1 MEQATL
7 SLVVLV
13 CVAVAF
19 VTERIPVALVAV
31 MGAMACG
38 LLGLIPLNQI
48 FAGFSGGSA
57 VLLMSMMIVGSSLF
71 HTGLARRISQYLLRF
86 TGTTERGII
95 FTTMI
100 IGSAMSS
107 ICNNVGVVVTLMP
120 IVLGMCR
127 DANIKPSKVLY
138 PLAAA
143 AGLGGAITLVGTA
156 SSVTAN
162 SILESMN
169 IPTFGFLEF
178 AWVGIPLTILGIAY
192 IMLVGHKLLPA
203 YDVDWSTMEIDK
215 EDNANPKKMWICGFI
230 LILVILFMAFNPTGL
245 PLFVISSL
253 GAVVIILT
261 GCMTDKQAYRS
272 IDWTT
277 IFIAGGMVA
286 VSTAVMKSGG
296 GELIADGVVKVL
308 GEKPNPY
315 LITAVVLFV
324 TSVMTQ
330 FLSNVSTASLMT
342 PVAIFIAQGIGAN
355 PNTMAM
361 VVAIA
366 ANSSFATPVG
376 AQAFTVV
383 KEPGNYRFNDFVK
396 AGLPLVIIN
405 FILGLL
411 VIPMVWPF

>member
-1 MEQATL
+1 MDQATL
-7 SLVVLV
+7 SLIVLV
-13 CVAVAF
+13 CIAVAF
-19 VTERIPVALVAV
+19 VTERIPVSLVAV

-38 LLGLIPLNQI
+38 LMGLIPLNQM

-71 HTGLARRISQYLLRF
+71 HTGLARRISQHLLKY
-86 TGTTERGII
+86 TGTSEKGIVLA
-95 FTTMI
+95 TMI
-100 IGSAMSS
+100 IGAAMSS

-127 DANIKPSKVLY
+127 DANVKPSRVLY

-143 AGLGGAITLVGTA
+143 TGIGGVITLMGTA

-178 AWVGIPLTILGIAY
+178 AWIGIPLTILGIAY
-192 IMLVGHKLLPA
+192 IMLFGLKLLPS
-203 YDVDWSTMEIDK
+203 YEVDWSAMEVDK
-215 EDNANPKKMWICGFI
+215 EDNANPKKMWICGTI

-253 GAVVIILT
+253 GAVIIILT

-277 IFIAGGMVA
+277 IFIAGGMAA
-286 VSTAVMKSGG
+286 VSTAVMKAGG
-296 GELIADGVVKVL
+296 GELIANGVVKVL
-308 GEKPNPY
+308 GEAPSPY
-315 LITAVVLFV
+315 LITAVVLLV

-330 FLSNVSTASLMT
+330 FLSNVATASLMT
-342 PVAIFIAQGIGAN
+342 PIAIFIAQGIGAN
-355 PNTMAM
+355 ANTMAM

-383 KEPGNYRFNDFVK
+383 KEPGGYRFNDFVK
-396 AGLPLVIIN
+396 VRLPLVVIN
-405 FILGLL
+405 YILALL
-411 VIPMVWPF
+411 VIPMIWPF